1 MIRPLQTW
9 TSKAEIPVQYLS
21 SADKMLFVIEN
32 KVYFVGLAVSTSN
45 THTDYMK
52 VGAKRLL
59 RSEILL
65 ASGKIVWI

>member
-9 TSKAEIPVQYLS
+9 TSKADIPVQCLS

>member
-1 MIRPLQTW
+1 
-9 TSKAEIPVQYLS
+9 
-21 SADKMLFVIEN
+21 MLFVIEN

>member
-1 MIRPLQTW
+1 
-9 TSKAEIPVQYLS
+9 
-21 SADKMLFVIEN
+21 MLFVIEN

-45 THTDYMK
+45 TYTDYMK